1 MGWYRHTGGETEASL
16 LSSKTQAGFWGGKN
30 APREGRGGSC
40 RLVLGTSP
48 NLTKLLCLCSQF
60 LLPPCCSESSRTTK
74 AIASFVEAFNDSGA
88 SSSLGTVRTASI
100 IPPSVAACSRNP
112 WGAELTLAPQ
122 ESGYWEA
129 WSLLQLPLRPP
140 SSSGQAGAGCFL
152 AGRLANTPGI
162 ADGLQKGGCAAARD
176 IGALS

>member
-1 MGWYRHTGGETEASL
+1 MGWYRHTGGETETSL
-16 LSSKTQAGFWGGKN
+16 LSSKTQAGFFGGKN
-30 APREGRGGSC
+30 APGRAGGGPGDEPQP
-40 RLVLGTSP
+40 RQAPVP
-48 NLTKLLCLCSQF
+48 
-60 LLPPCCSESSRTTK
+60 LLPVFAPPHCSESSRTTK

-112 WGAELTLAPQ
+112 WGAELMLAPQ

-152 AGRLANTPGI
+152 AGMRVNTPGI